1 MVNFFQLCKFAAVG
15 CVNTFIDWAVYL
27 IIFKVFPGESAF
39 FYLIAKGFSYFC
51 GIINSFFLN
60 RFWTFRD
67 SCTENEGGRFVKFI
81 LVNAVSLGFNSASF
95 YIFLNLALN
104 QTMAL
109 FLATLITFALNYT
122 LNKFWV
128 FRKDKM
134 VVKTTGG

>member
-1 MVNFFQLCKFAAVG
+1 MVNIYQLCKFAAVG
-15 CVNTFIDWAVYL
+15 CVNTFIDWAVFL
-27 IIFKVFPGESAF
+27 IISEVFSIESGF
-39 FYLIAKGFSYFC
+39 FYLITKGFSYFC

-60 RFWTFRD
+60 RFWTFKD
-67 SCTENEGGRFVKFI
+67 SHTDNEGGRFIRFI

-95 YIFLNLALN
+95 YIVYNLVFNRTTALI
-104 QTMAL
+104 
-109 FLATLITFALNYT
+109 FATVITFALNYT

>member
-1 MVNFFQLCKFAAVG
+1 MANISQLCKFAAVG
-15 CVNTFIDWAVYL
+15 CVNTFIDWAVFL
-27 IIFKVFPGESAF
+27 IISEVFSIESGL

-60 RFWTFRD
+60 RFWTFKD
-67 SCTENEGGRFVKFI
+67 SHTDNEGSRFLRFV

-95 YIFLNLALN
+95 YIFYNMVLNK
-104 QTMAL
+104 TTAL
-109 FLATLITFALNYT
+109 FFATVITFALNYT